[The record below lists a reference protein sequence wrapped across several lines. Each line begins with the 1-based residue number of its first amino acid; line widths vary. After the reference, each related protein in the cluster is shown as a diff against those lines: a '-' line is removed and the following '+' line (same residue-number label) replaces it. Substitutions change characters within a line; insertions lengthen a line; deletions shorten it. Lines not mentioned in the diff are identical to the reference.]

1 MMKKLQ
7 PSAQPLID
15 RTQAKAVYD
24 THLPAYE
31 ETLQSLKNEIRRLLE
46 GAGFNPLI
54 KYRVKRFE
62 AYYEKLRHLHK
73 AAKGKRPAPIN
84 DILGLRIVCPFLED
98 IETIKDLIADQ
109 FQVTETDWKAAQ
121 YSFREFGYDSVHL
134 LVKLDK
140 EALELRLPGT
150 SRACEVQLRTTLQD
164 AWAEV
169 EHELVYKSDISIPNE
184 SIRRKLA
191 SLNAALTLS
200 DVIFQEIRDYQKAIR
215 LRGQMRQQIVA
226 DSLDILDII
235 ALSHQ
240 HEASADTMVK
250 PGKSPAKR
258 SSQLER
264 TMLLAL
270 DAHSGNDLDTAI
282 KLYGEL
288 LGMRLQRD
296 IRSMVYNHR
305 GMAYFAQR
313 DLTRAVNDF
322 SRAISYNPESSRSY
336 TNRGL
341 CYRLNQK
348 PEKALSDFATAISI
362 DPLQADAY
370 FGKAQT
376 YHDMGQHGKAIHN
389 CKKSLEINPNYQ
401 PAIALAR
408 DLEEKL
414 V

>member
-1 MMKKLQ
+1 MKRQQ
-7 PSAQPLID
+7 PSSQPLID

-24 THLPAYE
+24 AHLPAYE
-31 ETLQSLKNEIRRLLE
+31 ETLQSLKNKMRRLLE

-62 AYYEKLRHLHK
+62 AYYEKLRHLK
-73 AAKGKRPAPIN
+73 KIAKDKHPAPIT

-98 IETIKDLIADQ
+98 IETVKDLIADH
-109 FQVTETDWKAAQ
+109 FKVTETDWKAAQ
-121 YSFREFGYDSVHL
+121 YSFREFGYDSIHL

-140 EALELRLPGT
+140 DALKPTLPGT
-150 SRACEVQLRTTLQD
+150 SKVCEVQLRTTLQD

-226 DSLDILDII
+226 ESLDILDII

-240 HEASADTMVK
+240 QEGLTDTTARTK
-250 PGKSPAKR
+250 KSPAKR
-258 SSQLER
+258 SSHLER

-270 DAHSGNDLDTAI
+270 DAHSGNDLEAAI

-305 GMAYFAQR
+305 GMAYFAKG
-313 DLTRAVNDF
+313 DLSRAVNDF
-322 SRAISYNPESSRSY
+322 SRAIRYNPESSRSY

-341 CYRLNQK
+341 CYRLDQK
-348 PEKALSDFATAISI
+348 QEKALSDFATAISI

-370 FGKAQT
+370 LGKAQT
-376 YHDMGQHGKAIHN
+376 YRDMGEHGKAIHN